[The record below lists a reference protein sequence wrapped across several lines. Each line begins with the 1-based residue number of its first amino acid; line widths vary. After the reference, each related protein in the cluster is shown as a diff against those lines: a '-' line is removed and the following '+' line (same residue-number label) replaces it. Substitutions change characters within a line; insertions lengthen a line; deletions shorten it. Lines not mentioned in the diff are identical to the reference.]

1 MKASFLLAWRSL
13 TRSHV
18 LTMLLVATVLAYIF
32 LPGFVRSDGTALG
45 LNEMFIRAVS
55 GTVYFVTAFAALVTA
70 CGMISHERE
79 TNRLSL
85 TVIRPASAWSIIA
98 GKWFA
103 LIAVAS
109 ITIIFSSVLTYVRL
123 PQTAASARCNHHF
136 APVMPDPAIAA
147 QEAMEVFLKDPNTP
161 EAVKKASR
169 ATVLSLLTVKEL
181 DRYDT
186 IDKGQFHEWKFDVP
200 AELLKEEIPVVQIRS
215 ATSYNLR
222 SEVYGKLTF
231 GSHSTIVSNFS
242 QVVLNIPL
250 SSSASNF
257 VAGTMLKYE
266 NLGKEPVM
274 LRPRRDLEIL
284 IPADSFANNL
294 VRASLQ
300 MIIQIAFLAAFGL
313 FLSATLSKPVAI
325 FTAVVSLMVTLM
337 APSVIMQFP
346 DELGVPL
353 SDRIGLMLSRGVFA
367 LTSFVSE
374 PSPVTYLATSRAI
387 EWRELLMNLFTN
399 VLLVPTALL
408 GASCYF
414 IRRRSAPDRK

>member
-32 LPGFVRSDGTALG
+32 LPGFVRSDGTAGG
-45 LNEMFIRAVS
+45 LREMFIRAVP

-79 TNRLSL
+79 MNRLSL
-85 TVIRPASAWSIIA
+85 TVIRPLSALSIVT
-98 GKWFA
+98 GKWLA

-109 ITIIFSSVLTYVRL
+109 LTIVFSSVLTYLRL
-123 PQTAASARCNHHF
+123 PSAAGTRCNHHF
-136 APVMPDPAIAA
+136 APVMPPAAIAA
-147 QEAMEVFLKDPNTP
+147 QAAMEDFLKDPNTP
-161 EAVKKASR
+161 EAVKKAPR
-169 ATVLSLLTVKEL
+169 ATVLSLLTTKEL
-181 DRYDT
+181 DRYDA
-186 IDKGQFHEWKFDVP
+186 IDKGQAFEWKFDIP
-200 AELLKEEIPVVQIRS
+200 AELLKTETPVVQIRS

-222 SEVYGKLTF
+222 SEVYGKITF
-231 GSHSTIVSNFS
+231 GSYSTIVSNFS

-250 SSSASNF
+250 SQSTSNF

-266 NLGKEPVM
+266 NLGDEPVM

-294 VRASLQ
+294 ARASLQ

-325 FTAVVSLMVTLM
+325 FTAVVGLMIALM

-346 DELGVPL
+346 NELGVPL
-353 SDRIGLMLSRGVFA
+353 ADRIGLTLSRGVFA

-387 EWRELLMNLFTN
+387 EWRELLMNLLTN
-399 VLLVPTALL
+399 VLFVPAVLL
-408 GASCYF
+408 GSSCFF
-414 IRRRSAPDRK
+414 IRRRSVPDRT